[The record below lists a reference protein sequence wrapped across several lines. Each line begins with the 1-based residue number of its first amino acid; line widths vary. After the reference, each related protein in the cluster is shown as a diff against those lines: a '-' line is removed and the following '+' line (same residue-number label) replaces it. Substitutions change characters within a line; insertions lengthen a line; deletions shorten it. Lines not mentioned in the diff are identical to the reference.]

1 VHRLTARRLVP
12 IVVAAIAAFLLS
24 VVGAPAAD
32 AMCTPG
38 SLTLLPKPHF
48 EPPRCEVHP

>member
-1 VHRLTARRLVP
+1 MHRLTVRRFVP
-12 IVVAAIAAFLLS
+12 LVVAAIAVFLLS
-24 VVGAPAAD
+24 VVGAPSAN
-32 AMCTPG
+32 AMCTAG